1 MIILMMLLPTSSSL
15 TNQSRLNQHLMISQ
29 LPKFQFHN
37 LCQCNSEVFLKL
49 DQIATESTESVVLV
63 AIKNTSKIDQFQKF
77 SETINIALTD

>member
-1 MIILMMLLPTSSSL
+1 
-15 TNQSRLNQHLMISQ
+15 MISQ
-29 LPKFQFHN
+29 LPNFQFHN

-77 SETINIALTD
+77 SETINLALTNWLLSKSADWFLYDGKIDR